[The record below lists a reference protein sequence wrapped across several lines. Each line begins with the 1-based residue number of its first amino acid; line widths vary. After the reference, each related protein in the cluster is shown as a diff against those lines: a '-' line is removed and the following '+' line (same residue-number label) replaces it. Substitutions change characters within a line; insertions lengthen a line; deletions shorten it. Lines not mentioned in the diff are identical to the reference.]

1 MNELDSL
8 KEVIESSMLEKLETS
23 EQFEE
28 TEACITRD
36 INEYSEYF
44 HKTIIFHLTSNSNI
58 SSCKEVPIFDYDI
71 VKNSV
76 AFMLGPVCLYDKKAY
91 GVELHSFKTLNDC
104 KVFLQGKNYI
114 TYYTYAKIKT
124 HEWVGGYDGIELS
137 LKPLEDAEIG
147 YIFRGIILE

>member
-1 MNELDSL
+1 MNELDPL
-8 KEVIESSMLEKLETS
+8 KEIIKSSMLEKHEAP

-28 TEACITRD
+28 AEACITRD

-58 SSCKEVPIFDYDI
+58 SSCKEVPIFDYDV
-71 VKNSV
+71 VKNSA
-76 AFMLGPVCLYDKKAY
+76 AFMLGPVCLYNRKAY
-91 GVELHSFKTLNDC
+91 GAETHKFKTLNEC
-104 KVFLQGKNYI
+104 KAFLQGKNYI
-114 TYYTYAKIKT
+114 TYCTYANIKT
-124 HEWVGGYDGIELS
+124 HEWAGGYDGIELS